1 MFQSCYHRGV
11 LTSLQ
16 VNVSSAVAPLPA
28 QQTQSD
34 AHEQSPR
41 PPSSPLSSQN
51 TVCLGVCDGFNRDN
65 IDDTNGRA
73 NGNAV
78 PRSFNSS
85 IQETQGSV
93 LHREEPITEEWGNGL
108 SQSSDPVSLRTNFS
122 TPTGP
127 KRHQGHVYQG
137 NMEANNLMGTNEQGQ
152 SHQLRS
158 SLDGGQLNRMC
169 TALRSLTLRLQI
181 SYE

>member
-1 MFQSCYHRGV
+1 M
-11 LTSLQ
+11 
-16 VNVSSAVAPLPA
+16 
-28 QQTQSD
+28 
-34 AHEQSPR
+34 
-41 PPSSPLSSQN
+41 
-51 TVCLGVCDGFNRDN
+51 
-65 IDDTNGRA
+65 
-73 NGNAV
+73 
-78 PRSFNSS
+78 
-85 IQETQGSV
+85 QETQGSV

-108 SQSSDPVSLRTNFS
+108 SQSSDPVPLCTSFS

-137 NMEANNLMGTNEQGQ
+137 NMEANILMGTNEQGQ

-158 SLDGGQLNRMC
+158 SLDGGQLTGMC